1 LKIQL
6 AGLVALAVLLFGC
19 TTAEKADGQ
28 VASDVDKR
36 SFDYRFPDGL
46 EQTADSEA
54 RLDQWFRDA
63 KFGAFI
69 HFGIPSSLAG
79 MYKGKVSDHRYG
91 EWIYFAE
98 RIPTEE
104 YRELAATFDPEKFD
118 ADEWVRVFKDAR
130 MRYVVLTSKHHDGFA
145 LFESSVSDFN
155 IVDATPFKRDIVK
168 ELSEASHRAGLKFGV
183 YYSHAQDWDD
193 PNSAFD
199 KRFTQKEI
207 HPDLPG
213 GFQPDLDRY
222 LDEKELPQIEE
233 LVKNYEIDLI
243 WFDTPHEM
251 TYERAKRFTDVVR
264 KHRPDCLI
272 NSRIIKMGIGRMEQ
286 DILDLFDYVS
296 IGDKEVPN
304 RKLPLYFESPDSV
317 SSSYGYKAHG
327 KFFYHTGK
335 ELIDRMV
342 HTIAAGGN
350 YLLNNGPMGNGALDP
365 EAVRLYGIIG
375 EWMKLNSESLID
387 TRANPF
393 ADRPNWGDI
402 TASKMGDTLYLHVLE
417 WPDTGSLTLNGV
429 ADQVTSANYLTN
441 GVAADFVQTGNALT
455 FTLPVEPLDEYDTA
469 FSLLWHSS
477 VGDSIYYRA
486 FSIASRFTPK
496 T

>member
-1 LKIQL
+1 MKYIR
-6 AGLVALAVLLFGC
+6 AGLLALAMLSSGC
-19 TTAEKADGQ
+19 TDTEDPDSQTADQGA
-28 VASDVDKR
+28 VDKR
-36 SFDYRFPDGL
+36 SFEYRFPEGL
-46 EQTADSEA
+46 KQTADSEA

-69 HFGIPSSLAG
+69 HFGIPSKLAG
-79 MYKGKVSDHRYG
+79 MYKGKVSEHRYG

-98 RIPTEE
+98 RIPTTD
-104 YRELAATFDPEKFD
+104 YRELAATFDPDKFD
-118 ADEWVRVFKDAR
+118 ADEWVRVFKDAG
-130 MRYVVLTSKHHDGFA
+130 MNYIVVTAKHHDGFA
-145 LFESSVSDFN
+145 LFESSVSSFN
-155 IVDATPFKRDIVK
+155 IVDGTPFKRDIVR

-199 KRFTQKEI
+199 KRFTQREI
-207 HPDLPG
+207 HPDLPED
-213 GFQPDLDRY
+213 FEHDLDRY
-222 LDEKELPQIEE
+222 LEEKALPQIEE

-251 TYERAKRFTDVVR
+251 TYERARLFTDLIR
-264 KHRPDCLI
+264 KYSPDTLI

-304 RKLPLYFESPDSV
+304 RILPLYFESPDSV

-350 YLLNNGPMGNGALDP
+350 YLLNNGPMGNGQLDP
-365 EAVRLYGIIG
+365 EAARLYGIIG
-375 EWMKLNSESLID
+375 EWMQLNSESLIN
-387 TRANPF
+387 TRANPLTE
-393 ADRPNWGDI
+393 RPVWGDI
-402 TASKMGDTLYLHVLE
+402 TVNKTGDTLYLHVLK
-417 WPDTGSLTLNGV
+417 WPRAGTLVLNGI
-429 ADQVTSANYLTN
+429 DSNVTSATYLAT
-441 GVAADFVQTGNALT
+441 GTEAKYVQTGDTVT
-455 FTLPVEPLDEYDTA
+455 FTLSSEPADQYDTVIKVTA
-469 FSLLWHSS
+469 A
-477 VGDSIYYRA
+477 R
-486 FSIASRFTPK
+486 K
-496 T
+496 